1 MRGNFEVKRLVCG
14 LFGLGLGLSACSG
27 GARDCDETLT
37 CPGPIGYID
46 AGNFDNWWSAGAAG
60 ESATGDGPQQTDPEA
75 GPGEAGGEGG
85 ATATSSGTGEPPR
98 VLSVSPSDGA
108 LGVES
113 NAEIL
118 IRFSEPMATS
128 SIEAAYQSPDL
139 PAPLLTFIWNEA
151 GTELTVKPTAPL
163 VYQAGTAESD
173 GALDFLPK
181 TYHYGFAKLT
191 SRAASSSS
199 SGDSFSFSTLRQ
211 VSADLPADSS
221 RTGNWTTGE
230 GEGIHNCL
238 RDAESPYVPTVCVG
252 DDPNNVRYVG
262 FVSFDLSG
270 LPAAIASFSS
280 ASLTATGLTYGSPN
294 ELGPSLFEHVEFGAL
309 DAAGLN
315 APALAN
321 LGAFYGN
328 TALTS
333 GSHLALLKD
342 VTSAVS
348 QDYADRQSDGRF
360 TQYRLSFA
368 SIEPDGI
375 WDDVEFVTSS
385 IRLSLTYLLP

>member
-27 GARDCDETLT
+27 GARDCNETLT

-60 ESATGDGPQQTDPEA
+60 ESATGDEPRQTDTEA

-85 ATATSSGTGEPPR
+85 AMGSATGEPPR

-113 NAEIL
+113 NAEIV
-118 IRFSEPMATS
+118 ITFSEPMATS

-139 PAPLLTFIWNEA
+139 PVSRLTFTWNEA
-151 GTELTVKPTAPL
+151 GTELTIKPTAPL
-163 VYQAGTAESD
+163 VYQAGTAQSD

-181 TYHYGFAKLT
+181 TYHYGFAELT

-211 VSADLPADSS
+211 VSADLPADPS
-221 RTGNWTTGE
+221 RTGNWTAGE

-238 RDAESPYVPTVCVG
+238 RDAKSPYVPTVCIG
-252 DDPNNVRYVG
+252 DDSNNVRYVG
-262 FVSFDLSG
+262 FLSFDLSG
-270 LPAAIASFSS
+270 LPAAIASFSN
-280 ASLTATGLTYGSPN
+280 ASLTAVGLTYGSPS
-294 ELGPSLFEHVEFGAL
+294 ELGPSLFEHVEFGVL
-309 DAAGLN
+309 DASGLS

-321 LGAFYGN
+321 LGAFYGA
-328 TALTS
+328 TALSS

-348 QDYADRQSDGRF
+348 QDYADRQSDGRV

-368 SIEPDGI
+368 DIEPDGI

-385 IRLSLTYLLP
+385 IRLSVAYLLP